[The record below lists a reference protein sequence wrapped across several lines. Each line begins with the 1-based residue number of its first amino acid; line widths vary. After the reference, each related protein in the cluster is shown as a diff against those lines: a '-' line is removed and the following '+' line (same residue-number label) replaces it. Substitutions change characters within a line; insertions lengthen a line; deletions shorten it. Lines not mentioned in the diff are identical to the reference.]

1 MKKRIFS
8 AILLLCS
15 MGMFTACTQ
24 EEVDL
29 FFDTVSMVDQA
40 MNSTTDA
47 PTEEVQE
54 TEAETETVPTEA
66 PVTEKPTTEKPTTE
80 KPATEKPTTEKPTT
94 EKPETEPQ
102 TTEEESDIVWG
113 ESYTT
118 AEDVAEY
125 IYLYG
130 ELPENFITK
139 KEAGALGWE
148 SREGNLWEVAPGMS
162 IGGDYFGNYE
172 GLLPEGKY
180 RECDINY
187 DGGYRGEERIIYGE
201 DGSVWYTD
209 DHYESFTQLY

>member
-1 MKKRIFS
+1 MKRKFIS
-8 AILLLCS
+8 LLLSVSAAGLLC
-15 MGMFTACTQ
+15 GCTQ

-29 FFDTVSMVDQA
+29 FFDTVSVVDQA
-40 MNSTTDA
+40 LNSGMDA
-47 PTEEVQE
+47 ESKPESQ
-54 TEAETETVPTEA
+54 TEAETEQKTEPPTEQK
-66 PVTEKPTTEKPTTE
+66 TEPPTE
-80 KPATEKPTTEKPTT
+80 
-94 EKPETEPQ
+94 PETEPVMEPV
-102 TTEEESDIVWG
+102 TEAPTEPPTEAATQPPDSESDIIWG

-139 KEAGALGWE
+139 KEAGKMGWE
-148 SREGNLWEVAPGMS
+148 SSEGNLWEVAPGMS

-172 GLLPEGKY
+172 GLLPEGNY

-187 DGGYRGEERIIYGE
+187 DGGYRGAERIIYGD

>member
-1 MKKRIFS
+1 MKRKFIS
-8 AILLLCS
+8 LLLIVSAAGLLC
-15 MGMFTACTQ
+15 GCTQ

-29 FFDTVSMVDQA
+29 FFDTVSVVDQA
-40 MNSTTDA
+40 LNSGTDA
-47 PTEEVQE
+47 ESKPESQ
-54 TEAETETVPTEA
+54 TEAETEQKTEPPTEQK
-66 PVTEKPTTEKPTTE
+66 TEPLTE
-80 KPATEKPTTEKPTT
+80 
-94 EKPETEPQ
+94 PETEPV
-102 TTEEESDIVWG
+102 TEPVTEAPTEPPTEAATQPPDTESDIIWG

-139 KEAGALGWE
+139 KEAGKMGWE
-148 SREGNLWEVAPGMS
+148 SSEGNLWEVAPGMS

-172 GLLPEGKY
+172 GLLPEGNY

-187 DGGYRGEERIIYGE
+187 DGGYRGAERIIYGD

>member
-1 MKKRIFS
+1 MKKKILS
-8 AILLLCS
+8 LLLA
-15 MGMFTACTQ
+15 MTAAGLLCGCTQ
-24 EEVDL
+24 DEVDL
-29 FFDTVSMVDQA
+29 FFDAVSVVDEA
-40 MNSTTDA
+40 LNSGTDA
-47 PTEEVQE
+47 ETESETETETEAGTEAETEAEAETEPE
-54 TEAETETVPTEA
+54 TEAETEAETE
-66 PVTEKPTTEKPTTE
+66 PETETET
-80 KPATEKPTTEKPTT
+80 
-94 EKPETEPQ
+94 ETEPQ
-102 TTEEESDIVWG
+102 DTESDIVWG

-139 KEAGALGWE
+139 KEAGSLGWE
-148 SREGNLWEVAPGMS
+148 SSEGNLWEVAPGMS

-187 DGGYRGEERIIYGE
+187 DGGYRGAERIIYGE

>member
-1 MKKRIFS
+1 MKRKFIS
-8 AILLLCS
+8 LLLSVSAAGLLC
-15 MGMFTACTQ
+15 GCTQ

-29 FFDTVSMVDQA
+29 FFDTVSVVDQA
-40 MNSTTDA
+40 LNSGTDA
-47 PTEEVQE
+47 ESKPESQ
-54 TEAETETVPTEA
+54 TEAETEQKTEPPTEQK
-66 PVTEKPTTEKPTTE
+66 TEPPTE
-80 KPATEKPTTEKPTT
+80 
-94 EKPETEPQ
+94 PETEPV
-102 TTEEESDIVWG
+102 TEPVTEAPTEPPTEAATQPPDSESDIIWG

-139 KEAGALGWE
+139 KEAGKMGWE
-148 SREGNLWEVAPGMS
+148 SSEGNLWEVAPGMS

-172 GLLPEGKY
+172 GLLPEGNY

-187 DGGYRGEERIIYGE
+187 DGGYRGAERIIYGD

>member
-1 MKKRIFS
+1 MKRKFIS
-8 AILLLCS
+8 LLLSVSAAGLLC
-15 MGMFTACTQ
+15 GCTQ

-29 FFDTVSMVDQA
+29 FFDTVSVVDQA
-40 MNSTTDA
+40 LNSGMDA
-47 PTEEVQE
+47 ESKPESQ
-54 TEAETETVPTEA
+54 TEAETEQKTEPPTEQK
-66 PVTEKPTTEKPTTE
+66 TEPPTE
-80 KPATEKPTTEKPTT
+80 
-94 EKPETEPQ
+94 PETEPV
-102 TTEEESDIVWG
+102 TEPVTEAPTEPPTEAATQPPDTESDIIWG

-139 KEAGALGWE
+139 KEAGKMGWE
-148 SREGNLWEVAPGMS
+148 SSEGNLWEVAPGMS

-172 GLLPEGKY
+172 GLLPEGNY

-187 DGGYRGEERIIYGE
+187 DGGYRGAERIIYGD

>member
-1 MKKRIFS
+1 MKRKFIS
-8 AILLLCS
+8 LLLSVSAAGLLC
-15 MGMFTACTQ
+15 GCTQ

-29 FFDTVSMVDQA
+29 FFDTVSVVDQA
-40 MNSTTDA
+40 LNSGMDA
-47 PTEEVQE
+47 ESKPESQ
-54 TEAETETVPTEA
+54 TEAETEQKTEPPTEQK
-66 PVTEKPTTEKPTTE
+66 TEPPTE
-80 KPATEKPTTEKPTT
+80 
-94 EKPETEPQ
+94 PETEPV
-102 TTEEESDIVWG
+102 TEPVTEAPTEPPTEAATQPPDSESDIIWG

-139 KEAGALGWE
+139 KEAGKMGWE
-148 SREGNLWEVAPGMS
+148 SSEGNLWEVAPGMS

-172 GLLPEGKY
+172 GLLPEGNY

-187 DGGYRGEERIIYGE
+187 DGGYRGAERIIYGD

>member
-1 MKKRIFS
+1 MKRKFIS
-8 AILLLCS
+8 LLLSVSAAGLLC
-15 MGMFTACTQ
+15 GCTQ

-29 FFDTVSMVDQA
+29 FFDTVSVVDQA
-40 MNSTTDA
+40 LNSGTDA
-47 PTEEVQE
+47 ESKPESQ
-54 TEAETETVPTEA
+54 TEAETEQKTEPPTEQK
-66 PVTEKPTTEKPTTE
+66 TEPPTE
-80 KPATEKPTTEKPTT
+80 
-94 EKPETEPQ
+94 PETEPV
-102 TTEEESDIVWG
+102 TEPVTEAPTEPPTEAATQPPDTESDIIWG

-139 KEAGALGWE
+139 KEAGKMGWE
-148 SREGNLWEVAPGMS
+148 SSEGNLWEVAPGMS

-172 GLLPEGKY
+172 GLLPEGNY

-187 DGGYRGEERIIYGE
+187 DGGYRGAERIIYGD

>member
-1 MKKRIFS
+1 MKRKFIS
-8 AILLLCS
+8 LLLSVSAAGLLC
-15 MGMFTACTQ
+15 GCTQ

-29 FFDTVSMVDQA
+29 FFDTVSVVDQA
-40 MNSTTDA
+40 LNSGTDVESK
-47 PTEEVQE
+47 PESQ
-54 TEAETETVPTEA
+54 TEAETEQKTEPPTEQK
-66 PVTEKPTTEKPTTE
+66 TEPPTE
-80 KPATEKPTTEKPTT
+80 
-94 EKPETEPQ
+94 PETEPV
-102 TTEEESDIVWG
+102 TEPVTEAPTEPPTEAATQPPDTESDIIWG

-139 KEAGALGWE
+139 KEAGKMGWE
-148 SREGNLWEVAPGMS
+148 SSEGNLWEVAPGMS

-172 GLLPEGKY
+172 GLLPEGNY

-187 DGGYRGEERIIYGE
+187 DGGYRGAERIIYGD

>member
-1 MKKRIFS
+1 MKKKIVS
-8 AILLLCS
+8 LLLAMSAAGLLC
-15 MGMFTACTQ
+15 GCTQ
-24 EEVDL
+24 EEVDM
-29 FFDTVSMVDQA
+29 FFDAVSVVDEA
-40 MNSTTDA
+40 LNSETDA
-47 PTEEVQE
+47 ETEPE
-54 TEAETETVPTEA
+54 TESETEADTESEIESEAETESETE
-66 PVTEKPTTEKPTTE
+66 
-80 KPATEKPTTEKPTT
+80 
-94 EKPETEPQ
+94 PETEPESEAE
-102 TTEEESDIVWG
+102 TEDTESDIVWG

-139 KEAGALGWE
+139 KEAGQLGWE
-148 SREGNLWEVAPGMS
+148 SSEGNLWEVAPGMS

-172 GLLPEGKY
+172 GLLPEGNY

-187 DGGYRGEERIIYGE
+187 DGGYRGAERIIYGE

>member
-1 MKKRIFS
+1 MKKNLCKVL
-8 AILLLCS
+8 LLLCS
-15 MGMFTACTQ
+15 MGMFTGCTQ

-29 FFDTVSMVDQA
+29 FFDTVSVVDQA
-40 MNSTTDA
+40 LNSGTDA
-47 PTEEVQE
+47 V
-54 TEAETETVPTEA
+54 TETQ
-66 PVTEKPTTEKPTTE
+66 
-80 KPATEKPTTEKPTT
+80 ATEM
-94 EKPETEPQ
+94 ETEPDTTESATETQ
-102 TTEEESDIVWG
+102 AATTSKPAAATKPAATTEARTEAATEATEEEQDIVWG

-139 KEAGALGWE
+139 KEAGELGWE

-172 GLLPEGKY
+172 GILPEGKY

>member
-1 MKKRIFS
+1 MKRKFIS
-8 AILLLCS
+8 LLLSVSAAGLLC
-15 MGMFTACTQ
+15 GCTQ

-29 FFDTVSMVDQA
+29 FFDTVSVVDQA
-40 MNSTTDA
+40 LNSGMDA
-47 PTEEVQE
+47 ESKPESQ
-54 TEAETETVPTEA
+54 TEAETEQKTEPPTEQK
-66 PVTEKPTTEKPTTE
+66 TEPPTE
-80 KPATEKPTTEKPTT
+80 
-94 EKPETEPQ
+94 PETEPV
-102 TTEEESDIVWG
+102 TEPVTAAPTEPPTEAATQPPDSESDIIWG

-139 KEAGALGWE
+139 KEAGKMGWE
-148 SREGNLWEVAPGMS
+148 SSEGNLWEVAPGMS

-172 GLLPEGKY
+172 GLLPEGNY

-187 DGGYRGEERIIYGE
+187 DGGYRGAERIIYGD

>member
-1 MKKRIFS
+1 MKKNLCKVL
-8 AILLLCS
+8 LLLCS
-15 MGMFTACTQ
+15 MGMFTGCTQ

-29 FFDTVSMVDQA
+29 FFDTVSVVDQA
-40 MNSTTDA
+40 LNSGTDA
-47 PTEEVQE
+47 V
-54 TEAETETVPTEA
+54 TETQ
-66 PVTEKPTTEKPTTE
+66 
-80 KPATEKPTTEKPTT
+80 ATEM
-94 EKPETEPQ
+94 ETEPDTTESATETQ
-102 TTEEESDIVWG
+102 AATTSKPAAATKPAATTEARTEAATEATEEEQDIVWG

-139 KEAGALGWE
+139 KEAGKLGWE

-172 GLLPEGKY
+172 GILPEGKY

>member
-1 MKKRIFS
+1 MKRKFIS
-8 AILLLCS
+8 LLLSVSAAGLLC
-15 MGMFTACTQ
+15 GCTQ

-29 FFDTVSMVDQA
+29 FFDTVSVVDQA
-40 MNSTTDA
+40 LNSGTDA
-47 PTEEVQE
+47 ESKPESQ
-54 TEAETETVPTEA
+54 TEAETEQKTEPPTEQKTEPLTELETEPVTEPVTEAPTEPPTEA
-66 PVTEKPTTEKPTTE
+66 
-80 KPATEKPTTEKPTT
+80 ATQPPDS
-94 EKPETEPQ
+94 
-102 TTEEESDIVWG
+102 ESDIIWG

-139 KEAGALGWE
+139 KEAGKMGWE
-148 SREGNLWEVAPGMS
+148 SSEGNLWEVAPGMS

-172 GLLPEGKY
+172 GLLPEGNY

-187 DGGYRGEERIIYGE
+187 DGGYRGAERIIYGD

>member
-1 MKKRIFS
+1 MKKNLCKVL
-8 AILLLCS
+8 LLLCS
-15 MGMFTACTQ
+15 MGMFTGCTQ

-29 FFDTVSMVDQA
+29 FFDTVSVVDQA
-40 MNSTTDA
+40 LNSGTDA
-47 PTEEVQE
+47 VTETQATE
-54 TEAETETVPTEA
+54 TEPDTTESATETQAAT
-66 PVTEKPTTEKPTTE
+66 TSKPAATT
-80 KPATEKPTTEKPTT
+80 KPATTTKPAATTEART
-94 EKPETEPQ
+94 EAATEA
-102 TTEEESDIVWG
+102 TEEEQDIVWG

-139 KEAGALGWE
+139 KEAGELGWE

-172 GLLPEGKY
+172 GILPEGKY

>member
-1 MKKRIFS
+1 MKRKFIS
-8 AILLLCS
+8 LLLSVSAAGLLC
-15 MGMFTACTQ
+15 GCTQ

-29 FFDTVSMVDQA
+29 FFDTVSVVDQA
-40 MNSTTDA
+40 LNSGTDA
-47 PTEEVQE
+47 ESKPESQ
-54 TEAETETVPTEA
+54 TEAETEQKTE
-66 PVTEKPTTEKPTTE
+66 PLTE
-80 KPATEKPTTEKPTT
+80 
-94 EKPETEPQ
+94 PETEPV
-102 TTEEESDIVWG
+102 TEPVTEAPTEPPTEAATQPPDSESDIIWG

-139 KEAGALGWE
+139 KEAGKMGWE
-148 SREGNLWEVAPGMS
+148 SSEGNLWEVAPGMS

-172 GLLPEGKY
+172 GLLPEGNY

-187 DGGYRGEERIIYGE
+187 DGGYRGAERIIYGD

>member
-1 MKKRIFS
+1 MKRKFIS
-8 AILLLCS
+8 LLLSVSAAGLLC
-15 MGMFTACTQ
+15 GCTQ

-29 FFDTVSMVDQA
+29 FFDTVSVVDQA
-40 MNSTTDA
+40 LNSGTDA
-47 PTEEVQE
+47 ESKPESQ
-54 TEAETETVPTEA
+54 TEAETEQKTEPPTEQK
-66 PVTEKPTTEKPTTE
+66 TEPPTE
-80 KPATEKPTTEKPTT
+80 
-94 EKPETEPQ
+94 PETEPV
-102 TTEEESDIVWG
+102 TEPVTEAPTEPPTEAATQPPDAESDIIWG

-139 KEAGALGWE
+139 KEAGKMGWE
-148 SREGNLWEVAPGMS
+148 SSEGNLWEVAPGMS

-172 GLLPEGKY
+172 GLLPEGNY

-187 DGGYRGEERIIYGE
+187 DGGYRGAERIIYGD